1 MTYTCSWRIRCVI
14 TLAYL
19 FYYTM
24 YFLSYLFPG
33 DTTVTGADTSLAVPP
48 QLSGTSQPS
57 STTLQSQQQ
66 YKVSVCHR
74 EVDVLSSDILNR
86 LLIDGMYYRLACSR
100 VSHDALFHNSHAVM
114 IA

>member
-1 MTYTCSWRIRCVI
+1 
-14 TLAYL
+14 
-19 FYYTM
+19 M
-24 YFLSYLFPG
+24 YFLSYLYPG
-33 DTTVTGADTSLAVPP
+33 DMTVTGVDTPSAVTP
-48 QLSGTSQPS
+48 QLSGASQPS
-57 STTLQSQQQ
+57 STTSQSQQQ